1 MPFISQTWSKN
12 LKEYRESLNQKN
24 FIVKSACILSSVV
37 RKWIFG
43 LNAKKYPSQSLKASL
58 NTLCLSAASLGFYL
72 YALNALIS
80 FVSDL

>member
-1 MPFISQTWSKN
+1 MPFISQMWSKN

-43 LNAKKYPSQSLKASL
+43 LNAKKNIRRSTLKHLSTRCASPQPL
-58 NTLCLSAASLGFYL
+58 LGFIFTL
-72 YALNALIS
+72 
-80 FVSDL
+80 

>member
-1 MPFISQTWSKN
+1 MPFISQMWSKN

-43 LNAKKYPSQSLKASL
+43 LNAKK
-58 NTLCLSAASLGFYL
+58 
-72 YALNALIS
+72 IS
-80 FVSDL
+80 VAVP